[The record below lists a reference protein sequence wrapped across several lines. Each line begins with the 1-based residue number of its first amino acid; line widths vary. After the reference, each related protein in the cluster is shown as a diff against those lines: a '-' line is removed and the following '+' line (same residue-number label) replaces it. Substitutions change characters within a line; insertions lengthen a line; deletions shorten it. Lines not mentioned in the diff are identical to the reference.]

1 MKKQTRGR
9 APAKSGPPPT
19 PRQMEVYRLVLK
31 FFAEHGYP
39 PAFADVAELDGSP
52 TPASMGAMIHTLA
65 RKGLVVLPGGGR
77 RARGIEVPQLRDAMK
92 ALAAKLEQKAR
103 TMRTRERRT
112 GRKIKPGEPPTARQA
127 A

>member
-39 PAFADVAELDGSP
+39 PTFGDLVELGGKSSTSVVVAHLKSLHKRGLLVMER
-52 TPASMGAMIHTLA
+52 LA
-65 RKGLVVLPGGGR
+65 KPDATTRG
-77 RARGIEVPQLRDAMK
+77 RARGIDVPKLRDATK
-92 ALAAKLEQKAR
+92 ALA
-103 TMRTRERRT
+103 TRLL
-112 GRKIKPGEPPTARQA
+112 AQA
-127 A
+127 E